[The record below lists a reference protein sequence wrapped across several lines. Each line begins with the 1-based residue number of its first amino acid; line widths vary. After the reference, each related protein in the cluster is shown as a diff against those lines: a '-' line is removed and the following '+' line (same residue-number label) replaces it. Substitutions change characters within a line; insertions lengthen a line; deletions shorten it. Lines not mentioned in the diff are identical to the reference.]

1 MTHPIIL
8 PRRRHRGISPASLV
22 LFLLFWGL
30 LVTPAPAADIFPFPI
45 HKTIL
50 ENGLTVV
57 IVPYDSPGVVAYYTV
72 VRTGS
77 RNEVEPGH
85 SGFAHFFE
93 HMMFRGTEKYSEQKY
108 NDILKSI
115 GADTNA
121 STSDDVT
128 TYYINAG
135 STALETIMDLESDR
149 FQNLKY
155 TGAAFKTEAGSIL
168 GEYNKNYSIPFQ
180 SMFEKLRET
189 AFTEHTY
196 RHTTMGFLAD
206 IKDMPNQYEYSLK
219 FFDRWYRPE
228 NCALV
233 IVGDVKPDSTL
244 VRVKKF
250 YGNWKRGNY
259 ELQVATE
266 PAQTA
271 PRTAHIDWKNRTL
284 PSLVLAYHVPG
295 FSETSLEGPALD
307 ILSQLL
313 FSETAALYQKLVIEK
328 QEVDQLGGGAAKRR
342 DPYLF
347 TISARIKNPA
357 HVTAVRKE
365 IESAF
370 EAAQTQPFTTEQLAR
385 VRSFLKYSLV
395 MGLITPSRIA
405 GQLSQVVELTGDA
418 QSINR
423 YYGLYDRVTPEVLMQ
438 VAKKYFTP
446 ENQTTV
452 TLSYGGA
459 R

>member
-1 MTHPIIL
+1 MTFPGAFFRYGGPITRFMAVLSLLFLVAL
-8 PRRRHRGISPASLV
+8 PLSLV
-22 LFLLFWGL
+22 
-30 LVTPAPAADIFPFPI
+30 AADIFPYAI
-45 HKTIL
+45 HKTVL
-50 ENGLTVV
+50 DNGLTVI

-108 NDILKSI
+108 NDTLKSI

-128 TYYINAG
+128 TYYINA
-135 STALETIMDLESDR
+135 SSSALETIMDLESDR

-155 TGAAFKTEAGSIL
+155 TEAAFRTEAGSIL
-168 GEYNKNYSIPFQ
+168 GEYNKNYSVPFQ
-180 SMFEKLRET
+180 SIFEKLRDT

-233 IVGDVKPDSTL
+233 IVGDLKPESTL
-244 VRVKKF
+244 AMAKK
-250 YGNWKRGNY
+250 YYANWKRGSFKLEVPN
-259 ELQVATE
+259 E
-266 PAQTA
+266 PGQTTS
-271 PRTAHIDWKNRTL
+271 RNAHIEWKNRTL
-284 PSLVLAYHVPG
+284 PYVVLAYHVPA
-295 FSETSLEGPALD
+295 FSDTSLDGPALD
-307 ILSQLL
+307 MLSQLMV
-313 FSETAALYQKLVIEK
+313 SETSALYQKLVIEK
-328 QEVDQLGGGAAKRR
+328 QEVDQLGGGWAKRR

-347 TISARIKNPA
+347 TISTRVKNLENVA
-357 HVTAVRKE
+357 GVRKE
-365 IESAF
+365 IESAL
-370 EAAQTQPFTTEQLAR
+370 EAAQSHPFTEDQLAR
-385 VRSFLKYSLV
+385 VRSYLKYSYV
-395 MGLITPSRIA
+395 MGLNTPSRIA
-405 GQLSQVVELTGDA
+405 SQLALYVQLAGDPQA
-418 QSINR
+418 VNR
-423 YYGLYDRVTPEVLMQ
+423 YYALYDRVTPAKLEE
-438 VAKKYFTP
+438 VAKKYFRP
-446 ENQTTV
+446 ESQTVV

-459 R
+459 K